1 MTDLH
6 ADALIPD
13 PWPVWAKRCVWGGL
27 GLLLIV
33 SGLWCASCVMSHK
46 AAKAEEHAAQSHESA
61 AIHAAQGAIHDQT
74 AEAQAQEIKAAERE
88 VERLRA
94 EVARLRRPAPK
105 PDPQTIPP
113 EPSIPLPVQTPVDLA
128 PVVAKLDELV
138 KAQDHEIS
146 GLKAQVATITL
157 ARDSWKLAAQDS
169 GREALQLRASLAA
182 KDGLLKAERWKGRI
196 EGFAVGLGS
205 GYIAGRLK

>member
-1 MTDLH
+1 MVDLH

-13 PWPVWAKRCVWGGL
+13 PWPACIKRLIWASL

-33 SGLWCASCVMSHK
+33 SGLWCASCVLSHK
-46 AAKAEEHAAQSHESA
+46 AAKAEEHAARSHESA
-61 AIHAAQGAIHDQT
+61 AIHAAQGATHDQT
-74 AEAQAQEIKAAERE
+74 AEAQAQEVQAADRE

-94 EVARLRRPAPK
+94 EVARLRRPAPR
-105 PDPQTIPP
+105 PDPKPTPN
-113 EPSIPLPVQTPVDLA
+113 EPDTPQPVQAPVDLA

-138 KAQDHEIS
+138 KAQDREIS
-146 GLKAQVATITL
+146 GLKAQVVTITK

-182 KDGLLKAERWKGRI
+182 REGLLKAERWKGRI
-196 EGFAVGLGS
+196 EGFAVGCAG
-205 GYIAGRLK
+205 GYVAGRLN

>member
-6 ADALIPD
+6 VDALIHD
-13 PWPVWAKRCVWGGL
+13 PWPSWVKRAICACL
-27 GLLLIV
+27 ALLLIV
-33 SGLWCASCVMSHK
+33 CGLWCASCVLRHRALAHEAS
-46 AAKAEEHAAQSHESA
+46 AAQAHETA
-61 AIHAAQGAIHDQT
+61 TIHATQGATYDQQ
-74 AEAQAQEIKAAERE
+74 AEAQAPALQAAGRE

-94 EVARLRRPAPK
+94 EVARLRSSAPADDPK
-105 PDPQTIPP
+105 PIQT
-113 EPSIPLPVQTPVDLA
+113 EPSIPLPVSSPVDLA

-138 KAQDHEIS
+138 KAQDREIS

-182 KDGLLKAERWKGRI
+182 KQGLLKAERWKGRI
-196 EGFAVGLGS
+196 EGFAVGFAG
-205 GYIAGRLK
+205 GYVTGRLQ

>member
-13 PWPVWAKRCVWGGL
+13 PWPVWAKRCVWAGL

-33 SGLWCASCVMSHK
+33 SGLWCASCVLRHRALAHEAS
-46 AAKAEEHAAQSHESA
+46 AAQAHESA
-61 AIHAAQGAIHDQT
+61 TIHATQGATYDQQAQDQT
-74 AEAQAQEIKAAERE
+74 PALQAADREA
-88 VERLRA
+88 ERLRA

-105 PDPQTIPP
+105 PDPQTIPT
-113 EPSIPLPVQTPVDLA
+113 EPSIPQPVQAPVDLA
-128 PVVAKLDELV
+128 PVVAKLYELV

-146 GLKAQVATITL
+146 GLKAQVVTITK

-182 KDGLLKAERWKGRI
+182 REGLLKAERWKGRI
-196 EGFAVGLGS
+196 EGFAVGFAG
-205 GYIAGRLK
+205 GYATGRLN

>member
-1 MTDLH
+1 MVDLH
-6 ADALIPD
+6 VDALLPT
-13 PWPVWAKRCVWGGL
+13 PWPSWAKRCIWAGL
-27 GLLLIV
+27 GLVVLTCGLYGWSCIERHKVV
-33 SGLWCASCVMSHK
+33 SHEAS
-46 AAKAEEHAAQSHESA
+46 AAQSHEA
-61 AIHAAQGAIHDQT
+61 NTIHAAQGATYDQQS
-74 AEAQAQEIKAAERE
+74 EAQALELRAADRE

-105 PDPQTIPP
+105 PDPQTIPT
-113 EPSIPLPVQTPVDLA
+113 EPSIPQPVQAPVDLA

-182 KDGLLKAERWKGRI
+182 KEGLLKAERWKGRI
-196 EGFAVGLGS
+196 EGFAVGFAG
-205 GYIAGRLK
+205 GYATGRLN

>member
-13 PWPVWAKRCVWGGL
+13 PWPVWVKRMIWAAL
-27 GLLLIV
+27 GILVIIC
-33 SGLWCASCVMSHK
+33 GLWCASCALSHK
-46 AAKAEEHAAQSHESA
+46 AAKHEAVATQAHESSV
-61 AIHAAQGAIHDQT
+61 IHASQGATYDQQ
-74 AEAQAQEIKAAERE
+74 AEAQAPALQAADRE

-105 PDPQTIPP
+105 PDPQTIPT
-113 EPSIPLPVQTPVDLA
+113 EPSIPLPVPTPVDLA
-128 PVVAKLDELV
+128 PVVARLDELV

-169 GREALQLRASLAA
+169 GREALHLRASLAA
-182 KDGLLKAERWKGRI
+182 KEGLLKAERWKGRI
-196 EGFAVGLGS
+196 EGFAVGFAG
-205 GYIAGRLK
+205 GYVTGRLQ

>member
-6 ADALIPD
+6 ADELLPD
-13 PWPVWAKRCVWGGL
+13 PWPSWAKRCIWAALAV
-27 GLLLIV
+27 LLLV
-33 SGLWCASCVMSHK
+33 CGLYGWSCVERHK
-46 AAKAEEHAAQSHESA
+46 ATTHEASAAQAHESTTV
-61 AIHAAQGAIHDQT
+61 HAAQGATYDQQ
-74 AEAQAQEIKAAERE
+74 AEAQAPALQAADRE

-94 EVARLRRPAPK
+94 EVARLRRPAPA
-105 PDPQTIPP
+105 PDPKPTPN
-113 EPSIPLPVQTPVDLA
+113 EPDTPQPVSSPVDLA

-138 KAQDHEIS
+138 KAQDREIS

-182 KDGLLKAERWKGRI
+182 KEGLLKAERWKGRI
-196 EGFAVGLGS
+196 EGFFVGVATGE
-205 GYIAGRLK
+205 ADGRLR